1 MEARSRARKEDEAG
15 EEEAHSMSQ
24 GVTYDTGM
32 LIALERSKSRALH
45 IHERMIERAVRL
57 TVPMVV
63 VAEWWRGRTDDR
75 DDILRS
81 VVVEIGEP
89 CRLVAKVA
97 GEALARVHT
106 KRDVQ
111 VCRSKLL
118 VDAVVMASAS
128 LRGDIVYTSD
138 MDDLSLLGAAF
149 PGVKVLAV

>member
-1 MEARSRARKEDEAG
+1 
-15 EEEAHSMSQ
+15 MSQ

-32 LIALERSKSRALH
+32 LIALERSKSRALQ
-45 IHERMIERAVRL
+45 IHERLTERGIRL

-81 VVVEIGEP
+81 VDVAVGDP

-106 KRDVQ
+106 KRDDQ

-118 VDAVVMASAS
+118 VDAVVMASAA

-138 MDDLSLLGAAF
+138 VADLSWLGVSF
-149 PGVKVLAV
+149 PGVKLLAV